1 MSLSVQNAP
10 LREVAGHSSNA
21 PEPEPSYKPTV
32 AGHHD
37 ALFDDFHTVDD
48 HDQVAHEEDPTIS
61 QHKME
66 VPMLP
71 QRSSL
76 RASRFV
82 DSISLSSSKLSLKA
96 PELSQTTIHEVYL
109 SSEEDASSSADDF
122 SDYDWDSETDD
133 TDVQSARR
141 DSHEAQARVISV
153 VFHGKPS
160 IIDLPSHRSTVS
172 SISPSYMS
180 APSFRRAGTPTESSS
195 SQQSSPRKSSL
206 VSSLLS
212 RRQPLFLHIDPYA
225 NGSSYSLDATSKH
238 QGDED
243 LVPLKTPRTP
253 KLLTSMSRTMSLVRK
268 RSRPLLNAFSNDTP
282 SSTTPALEESV
293 EATPTAPV
301 SDHITTQT
309 IEAPAQSHSE
319 QALRSPTYNE
329 IIKAA
334 RKATSRHSEPFSPSE
349 NDLPPIVPASAH
361 PAKRR
366 ILSGLASRRQS
377 FKWTGSLI

>member
-1 MSLSVQNAP
+1 
-10 LREVAGHSSNA
+10 
-21 PEPEPSYKPTV
+21 
-32 AGHHD
+32 
-37 ALFDDFHTVDD
+37 
-48 HDQVAHEEDPTIS
+48 
-61 QHKME
+61 
-66 VPMLP
+66 MLP

-160 IIDLPSHRSTVS
+160 IIDLPSHRRSVSPPSVDTRRRASTVS